1 MTANPTDVKLG
12 ELLLADV
19 LNAPGVWVEPPNVR
33 RGGESGVLRVKL
45 GGLTFYKKQQ
55 VGHVYRS
62 LRHPFGHPTVA
73 REAKAVRAAT
83 ALGVGTPELVYSH
96 IHKHQGEWQAVMV
109 TAALEGYVSLEDFRA
124 RQLEKTLGHHRY
136 LEILEAYGRALGKL
150 NLGKWQHGCLYLK
163 HVFVDFRAPGVAVA
177 LLDLEKARKR
187 FSAKQAARHDLRQ
200 VKRRS
205 GWDGEE
211 WGAFCRGY
219 RHSFGTKADVL
230 L

>member
-33 RGGESGVLRVKL
+33 RGGESGVLRVEL

-62 LRHPFGHPTVA
+62 LRYPFGHPTVA

-96 IHKHQGEWQAVMV
+96 IHKHQGEWHAVMV

-124 RQLEKTLGHHRY
+124 RQLEKR
-136 LEILEAYGRALGKL
+136 
-150 NLGKWQHGCLYLK
+150 
-163 HVFVDFRAPGVAVA
+163 
-177 LLDLEKARKR
+177 
-187 FSAKQAARHDLRQ
+187 
-200 VKRRS
+200 
-205 GWDGEE
+205 
-211 WGAFCRGY
+211 
-219 RHSFGTKADVL
+219 
-230 L
+230 